1 VLPTCN
7 VRKTILKSLTP
18 APLPRERVAEV
29 RGRGEGFDCGSMFSI
44 LSIAG
49 SRVQRLVTLQRKNI
63 GNILLLLMFMVN
75 LTSVM
80 PFEQIDTT
88 LFLTL
93 QAHPD
98 LKKLLAKK

>member
-1 VLPTCN
+1 VNP
-7 VRKTILKSLTP
+7 S
-18 APLPRERVAEV
+18 PLPLLAEV

-63 GNILLLLMFMVN
+63 GNILLLMFMVN